1 MSETFKVRVEGLQFD
16 AAHFETFGSK
26 TEPLHGHSYQV
37 AAEVEGDL
45 TRDSLVV
52 DFVLL
57 KTIIRGLCKE
67 LDHRFL
73 LQQNSHQ
80 LEIEA
85 IDASWKIR
93 TRTGL
98 GYVFPKQDVAALPID
113 NSSAERLSEWM
124 GANLWQALE
133 ERGVNNLRSIT
144 LDVYEGPGQ
153 RASHRM
159 ERPRVD

>member
-1 MSETFKVRVEGLQFD
+1 MSESFQVRVEGLQFD
-16 AAHFETFGSK
+16 AAHFETFGDN
-26 TEPLHGHSYQV
+26 TEPLHGHSYHV

-45 TRDSLVV
+45 TPDSLVV

-57 KTIIRGLCKE
+57 KTIIRGLCKQ

-73 LQQNSHQ
+73 LQQKSRKLQ
-80 LEIEA
+80 IEA
-85 IDASWKIR
+85 ADASWKIK

-98 GYVFPKQDVAALPID
+98 RYVFPEQDVAALPID

-124 GANLWQALE
+124 VANLWQALE
-133 ERGVNNLRSIT
+133 AKGVNNLRSIS

-159 ERPRVD
+159 ERPRPD